1 MTSPSTDR
9 RRRWP
14 WLLLAGA
21 TLVLLWAWP
30 RVVMP
35 EVELPAG
42 LIPADGTFNVRIL
55 RDTWGVPHILGRRDV
70 DVAYGLA
77 WAHAEDDFKTIQDTL
92 LASRGKLGRVYG
104 PDLAPN
110 DYMVQLLRLPQVV
123 EEGYPNLDAATRALV
138 EGYAAGLNHF
148 AATHPDEAYGFL
160 YPVRGQD
167 LVAGFVHKVPLFFG
181 LDTALTDLFS
191 DERQQ
196 PVSGRREA
204 RAASAAFPWMKGSNT
219 LAVAPS
225 RTADGSTFLAINSH
239 QPWTGPVAWY
249 EAHLKSEEGWD
260 MVGGVFPGAP
270 VILHGHNRHL
280 GWAHTVNRPDLLDV
294 YVLETDDQGRY
305 RLDDQ
310 WLPLETGQAQIE
322 VRVLDH
328 FRWWAKRPIFH
339 SLHGPVVQQ
348 PHGTYGIRFSG
359 YGNVGH
365 LQQWYRMNKARNF
378 TQWQSA
384 MAELSIPMFNT
395 GYADRDGNIHYL
407 YNARLPRRRA
417 GWDYSAYLPGETS
430 ETLWDET
437 KPWAMADLPQVTN
450 PPCGYL
456 MNANNTPFIATCPE
470 SNPQADGVAATAGIE
485 THMTNRGLRLASLLA
500 ADDNITWDDFLRI
513 KFDTAYA
520 EGSTMAQL
528 VQRALGLAADDLQP
542 AQQVLAA
549 WNLDTNIDNPQVAL
563 AVLAFGEYMLPQAEP
578 PDDVTLESD
587 LRRAVGIL
595 EQHHG
600 GLEVPWGE
608 VNRLRRGDVDLA
620 VGGAPDTAHAV
631 YGELDESKGQMVGQ
645 AGDSYILMVSWDAD
659 GNVHSESMHPFGS
672 ATADPDSPH
681 YADQA
686 PLFVR
691 RQLKPVWM
699 DEAEIR
705 QHLER
710 EYRPG
715 DGG

>member
-1 MTSPSTDR
+1 M
-9 RRRWP
+9 
-14 WLLLAGA
+14 
-21 TLVLLWAWP
+21 VLLWAWP

-35 EVELPAG
+35 KVELPPG

-55 RDTWGVPHILGRRDV
+55 RDTWGVPHIFGRRDS

-110 DYMVQLLRLPQVV
+110 DYMVQLFRLPQVV
-123 EEGYPNLDAATRALV
+123 EEGYPQLDAATRALV
-138 EGYAAGLNHF
+138 EGYAAGINHY
-148 AATHPDEAYGFL
+148 AALHPQEAHGFL
-160 YPVRGQD
+160 YPVRGED

-181 LDTALTDLFS
+181 LDRALTDLFS
-191 DERQQ
+191 EERQQ
-196 PVSGRREA
+196 PVSGRQSA
-204 RAASAAFPWMKGSNT
+204 RGPSSAFPWMKGSNT
-219 LAVAPS
+219 MAVAPS

-294 YVLETDDQGRY
+294 YVLDTDDRGRY
-305 RLDDQ
+305 RLDGQ
-310 WLPLETGQAQIE
+310 WLPLAADQAQME
-322 VRVLDH
+322 VRVLDR
-328 FRWWAKRPIFH
+328 FRWWAKRPFFH
-339 SLHGPVVQQ
+339 SLHGPVVRR
-348 PHGTYGIRFSG
+348 PHGTYAIRLSG

-378 TQWQSA
+378 EQWQRA

-395 GYADRDGNIHYL
+395 GYADRQGNIHYL

-417 GWDYSAYLPGETS
+417 GWDYAAYLPGHTS
-430 ETLWDET
+430 ETLWPEDD
-437 KPWAMADLPQVTN
+437 PWSLQELPQVTN

-470 SNPQADGVAATAGIE
+470 SNPDPVGVAPTAGIE

-500 ADDNITWDDFLRI
+500 ADDDISWEDFLRI

-520 EGSTMAQL
+520 EDSSMAKL
-528 VQRALGLAADDLQP
+528 VQRALELPSDDLDE
-542 AQQVLAA
+542 AQRRLAA
-549 WNLDTNIDNPQVAL
+549 WNLDTDVANPYAAL
-563 AVLAFGEYMLPQAEP
+563 AVLAFGRYMLPEAEP
-578 PDDVTLESD
+578 PDDATLESD
-587 LRRAVGIL
+587 LRRAVDIL
-595 EQHHG
+595 QQHHG
-600 GLEVPWGE
+600 GLEVPWGD

-620 VGGAPDTAHAV
+620 VGGGPDIAHAV
-631 YGELDESKGQMVGQ
+631 YGELDEASGRLVGQ
-645 AGDSYILMVSWDAD
+645 AGDSYILMVQWDAD
-659 GNVHSESMHPFGS
+659 GEVRSESLHPFGS
-672 ATADPDSPH
+672 ATLDPDSPH

-699 DEAEIR
+699 EEAEIR

-715 DGG
+715 EGG